1 MLVPD
6 QLNTYDVLCADDVV
20 FTEGSLS
27 TFLAGPT
34 KGSAVQV
41 DVEDAAVAEPAKAKA
56 EPATTGS
63 VSAEAADESEDT
75 K

>member
-1 MLVPD
+1 
-6 QLNTYDVLCADDVV
+6 LCADDIV

-34 KGSAVQV
+34 KGSPVKDAVLDENADDAVQDASSV
-41 DVEDAAVAEPAKAKA
+41 DEPAKAQSAKA
-56 EPATTGS
+56 KDVS
-63 VSAEAADESEDT
+63 VKAADEQEDT